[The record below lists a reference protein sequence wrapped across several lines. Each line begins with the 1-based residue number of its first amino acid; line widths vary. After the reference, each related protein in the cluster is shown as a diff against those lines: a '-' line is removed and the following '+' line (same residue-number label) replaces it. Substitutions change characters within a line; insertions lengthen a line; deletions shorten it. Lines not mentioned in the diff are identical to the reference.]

1 MKMVVATHNQ
11 GKVREI
17 ADLLARLKLDW
28 LSLDDVGIDSDVEET
43 GESFEENASLKAR
56 HYARLSGMLTLA
68 DDSGLEVDAL
78 GGEPGVRTARF
89 GGPGL
94 SPRERYE
101 LLLRRLA
108 AVPEPQ
114 RTARFRCAVAL
125 ASPDELLGVATGVVE
140 GSIATTPAGDG
151 GFGYDPVFL
160 LPDYGQTMAELP
172 AAVKQELSHR
182 ARAIRAM
189 TPLLRRLAGEDAD

>member
-1 MKMVVATHNQ
+1 
-11 GKVREI
+11 
-17 ADLLARLKLDW
+17 
-28 LSLDDVGIDSDVEET
+28 
-43 GESFEENASLKAR
+43 
-56 HYARLSGMLTLA
+56 
-68 DDSGLEVDAL
+68 
-78 GGEPGVRTARF
+78 
-89 GGPGL
+89 
-94 SPRERYE
+94 
-101 LLLRRLA
+101 
-108 AVPEPQ
+108 
-114 RTARFRCAVAL
+114 VAL

>member
-160 LPDYGQTMAELP
+160 LPDYCQTMAELP